1 MMSRSEYQPDFDHDF
16 RRGKVGED
24 LVDSFLSVLD
34 GSTLETKTDYRAWE
48 TGNLYIET
56 QQEIRGEW
64 VDSGLAISKSDFY
77 CFAGPTGSGF
87 VSIRTQDLVDIVL
100 TTGRKVHMARSSPTS
115 RDTRGFLIRVTD
127 VVERVFQNDG
137 ADKH

>member
-1 MMSRSEYQPDFDHDF
+1 MTRSEYQPDFDHDF

-24 LVDSFLSVLD
+24 LVDSFLGRLQ
-34 GSTLETKTDYRAWE
+34 GSTVETKTDYRAWD

-77 CFAGPTGSGF
+77 CFAGPSGVGF
-87 VSIRTQDLVDIVL
+87 ITIATPDLIDVVL
-100 TTGRKVHMARSSPTS
+100 TSGRKVHMARSSPTS
-115 RDTRGFLIRVTD
+115 RDTRGFLIKVTD
-127 VVERVFQNDG
+127 VVERVFRNDG
-137 ADKH
+137 

>member
-1 MMSRSEYQPDFDHDF
+1 VSRSEYQPDFDHDF

-24 LVDSFLSVLD
+24 LVDSFLNAVE
-34 GSTLETKTDYRAWE
+34 GSTLETKTDYRAWD

-87 VSIRTQDLVDIVL
+87 VSIRTQDLVDLVL
-100 TTGRKVHMARSSPTS
+100 RTGRKVHMARSSPTS
-115 RDTRGFLIRVTD
+115 RDTRGFLIKVTD
-127 VVERVFQNDG
+127 VVERIFRSDR
-137 ADKH
+137 ADNN